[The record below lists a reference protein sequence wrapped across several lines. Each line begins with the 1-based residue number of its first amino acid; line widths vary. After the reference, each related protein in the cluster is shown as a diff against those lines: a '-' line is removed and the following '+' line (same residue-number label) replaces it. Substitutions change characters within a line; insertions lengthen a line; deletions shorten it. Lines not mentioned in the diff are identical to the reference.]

1 MEIVLKIFLR
11 LISLIPFGIQ
21 MFFGMLLGKLL
32 FKYLKKRKAV
42 TIWNIKKCFPNLDE
56 AQVKDIAKQN
66 FIRLGQSIFEICN
79 SYYKSNKEFLK
90 MIKNSDEIEK
100 KIHEIK
106 NQKNLILVPHT
117 GNVDFVVRVP
127 SIFLKLNGMQ
137 RAQENKLWNKIM
149 TEGRSKFVDKIFL
162 PNEGKRLLKTL
173 NNGES
178 VLYAPDQ
185 DYGYKSSI
193 FVDFFNHK
201 ALTVVFP
208 SVLVKRTGCKVYLLT
223 LVKEDNGYVADL
235 EKLDLEGENEE
246 ADLKKINIAI
256 ESFATSNISEYYWIH
271 RRFKNRPKGEKSFYP
286 EDALRKT
293 WL

>member
-1 MEIVLKIFLR
+1 
-11 LISLIPFGIQ
+11 

-79 SYYKSNKEFLK
+79 SYYKSDKQFLK
-90 MIKNSDEIEK
+90 MIINSCEIEK
-100 KIHEIK
+100 KILEIK

-117 GNVDFVVRVP
+117 GNVDFVVRLP

-137 RAQENKLWNKIM
+137 RAQENKLWDKIM

-162 PNEGKRLLKTL
+162 PNQGKKLLETL
-173 NNGES
+173 DNGES

-185 DYGYKSSI
+185 DYGYKNSI

-208 SVLVKRTGCKVYLLT
+208 SVLVKRTKCKVYLLT
-223 LVKEDNGYVADL
+223 LVKEKNGYVADL
-235 EKLDLEGENEE
+235 KKLDLKGENEE
-246 ADLKKINIAI
+246 ADLKKINSAI
-256 ESFATSNISEYYWIH
+256 EVFANSNISEYYWIH
-271 RRFKNRPKGEKSFYP
+271 RRFKNRPKGEQSFYP
-286 EDALRKT
+286 DDALRST